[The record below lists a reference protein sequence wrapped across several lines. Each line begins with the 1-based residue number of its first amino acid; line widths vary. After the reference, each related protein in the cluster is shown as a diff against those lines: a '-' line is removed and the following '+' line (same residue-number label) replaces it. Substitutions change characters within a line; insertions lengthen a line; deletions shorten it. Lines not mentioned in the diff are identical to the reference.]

1 MELRLLEFE
10 KNILLWYPFKEN
22 SSLLTIG
29 LDVSKFKDELDVN
42 FNKIV
47 DIENVKE
54 NDKFDYITIIDE
66 TSVNIEQRIDFA
78 TKYLKEDGKVL
89 LAINNKFGASNL
101 NTTSSNIN
109 AGISQA
115 DLEDII
121 SNKGFNNSKFYYV
134 FPNYKYA
141 NLIYTDEY
149 ELTEEDISRNFAVY
163 EKEAVINF
171 YENKFYTELL
181 KEGKK
186 FVNKFANSFFIE
198 LSYKEIDTDIKYV
211 SYSNYRKKE
220 YRVMTIIGESKV
232 IKKAADIAALKH
244 INQINENLEAL
255 KKYNV
260 DLIENFEKNKFVSN
274 FIKTERFD
282 VELSKVDNLE
292 EFIKKID
299 VLKAIYEKET
309 INFEDI
315 KESDLK
321 LCIRNYDKE
330 KLKKLHFV
338 KKAYIDL
345 IPKNIFIVNGRI
357 KVFDQE
363 WVEANIPLEYIYYRL
378 ILNTP
383 VALNRFGKK
392 ELFDIFNLSDY
403 IDLFKALEEDLRNKT
418 FDMEMHDIFFRSYST
433 LKEANQK
440 ISSYLKFFPYIKDE
454 NLKLEKQNHDLNL
467 ELNDARNKVV
477 GYANQLRVIEA
488 SKTWKILNL
497 FRKIVS
503 KFRFKR
509 NTNNEKKEIKD
520 RKQAIL
526 EELDRILDNKTKKYW
541 LELAERYKKIRNKIE
556 NTTETDNTYIL
567 WMKANDCNE
576 EKYRIQVKQS
586 EEFAIKPKISILV
599 PLYNTP
605 IDFFRELLF
614 AVYFQSYP
622 NWELCLADGSPE
634 PLKEIEDMC
643 KDPRVKYYY
652 IGENKGISGNT
663 NECLKLATGDY
674 IALFDHDDMIPLNS
688 LFEIVRC
695 INNNPE
701 VEFIY
706 TDEDKMESVDEFRY
720 NPYFKPDYSPD
731 TLRSGNYI
739 THFSIFK
746 RELMDK
752 LDGFRSKYDGAQDFD
767 IILRATELAGK
778 DKIKHIP
785 SILYHWRT
793 HALSTAL
800 NSDAKTYAYD
810 SGVLAIEDH
819 LKRIGLEGKVTAN
832 PNLRGYYQV
841 SYEVK
846 ENPKVNIYI
855 INKYIGKAGLS
866 IAIDSIINNTTY
878 KNYEIDVID
887 ITNGNME
894 IEKYY
899 KEIIAGRKAK
909 VLYYNG
915 DLNYSKIMN
924 YAIKNTEGD
933 YIVEYNILERIDTK
947 DWIEQMLGL
956 AQREDVGIVG
966 GKIVYSDNLSL
977 SKHIGITY
985 GVMDF
990 AKYINQKEAVADF
1003 LRDRYTCNVSCVT
1016 SLFRMYKRKVFNIVN
1031 GMDEKVSFDDINE
1044 VDFSLSVINA
1054 GFTNVYCPEA
1064 RVIDFI
1070 DETIKPHEIVKN
1082 SLEEYEKN
1090 VEDYKHYLE
1099 VKYLKNKWKTFF
1111 DKNDPYYNVNF
1122 NPKEQRTILKVDE
1135 VKY

>member
-42 FNKIV
+42 FSKIV
-47 DIENVKE
+47 DIESAKE
-54 NDKFDYITIIDE
+54 NDKFDYITIIGE
-66 TSVNIEQRIDFA
+66 NSIGFEERIDIA
-78 TKYLKEDGKVL
+78 KRYLKEDGKILV
-89 LAINNKFGASNL
+89 AVNNKFGASNL
-101 NTTSSNIN
+101 NTTSSNIDTN
-109 AGISQA
+109 ISQS
-115 DLEDII
+115 DLEELI
-121 SNKGFNNSKFYYV
+121 STKGLTNSKFYYV
-134 FPNYKYA
+134 FPSYKYA

-149 ELTEEDISRNFAVY
+149 DLTEEDISRNFAVY
-163 EKEAVINF
+163 EKDAVINF
-171 YENKFYTELL
+171 NENRFYTELL
-181 KEGKK
+181 KEGKN

-198 LSYKEIDTDIKYV
+198 ISYKEIDTDIKYV

-220 YRVMTIIGESKV
+220 YRVMTIIGKSKV
-232 IKKAADIAALKH
+232 IKKPADIAAIKH
-244 INQINENLEAL
+244 INQINENIEAL
-255 KKYNV
+255 RKYDV
-260 DLIENFEKNKFVSN
+260 DLIERFEKNKLISD
-274 FIKTERFD
+274 FIKTDRFD
-282 VELSKVDNLE
+282 VELSKVNSIE
-292 EFIKKID
+292 EFIKQID
-299 VLKAIYEKET
+299 MLKNIYEKE
-309 INFEDI
+309 IISYDEI
-315 KESDLK
+315 EMQDLK
-321 LCIRNYDKE
+321 DCIKSYDKE

-345 IPKNIFIVNGRI
+345 IPKNIFIVDGRI
-357 KVFDQE
+357 KAFDQE
-363 WVEANIPLEYIYYRL
+363 WVEENIPLEYIYYRL

-392 ELFDIFNLSDY
+392 ELFDRFNINDY

-418 FDMEMHDIFFRSYST
+418 FDMEMHDIFFRNYNT
-433 LKEANQK
+433 LNEANQK
-440 ISSYLKFFPYIKDE
+440 ISSYLKFFPNIKDE
-454 NLKLEKQNHDLNL
+454 NLKLEKENHDLNL
-467 ELNDARNKVV
+467 ELDDARNKVV

-497 FRKIVS
+497 FRKIFNTF
-503 KFRFKR
+503 KFKK
-509 NTNNEKKEIKD
+509 NTDNEKNVDKD
-520 RKQAIL
+520 RKKEIL
-526 EELDRILDNKTKKYW
+526 EELDRILDKKTKKYW

-556 NTTETDNTYIL
+556 NTNETDNIYVL

-586 EEFAIKPKISILV
+586 EEFSIKPKISILV

-634 PLKEIEDMC
+634 PLKEIENMC

-688 LFEIVRC
+688 LFEIARC
-695 INNNPE
+695 INNNPD

-706 TDEDKMESVDEFRY
+706 TDEDKLESIDEFRY
-720 NPYFKPDYSPD
+720 NPYFKPDYAPD

-746 RELMDK
+746 KELMEK
-752 LDGFRSKYDGAQDFD
+752 LEGFRSKYDGAQDFD

-810 SGVLAIEDH
+810 SGVLAIKDH
-819 LKRIGLEGKVTAN
+819 LERIGLKGEVTTN

-841 SYEVK
+841 NYEIK
-846 ENPKVNIYI
+846 GKPKVNIYI

-878 KNYEIDVID
+878 ENYEIDVID

-899 KEIIAGRKAK
+899 KEIIADGKAK
-909 VLYYNG
+909 VIYYKG
-915 DLNYSKIMN
+915 ELNYSKIMN

-933 YIVEYNILERIDTK
+933 YIVEYNILERIDSK
-947 DWIEQMLGL
+947 NWIQEMMGL

-966 GKIVYSDNLSL
+966 GKIVYSNNLAL
-977 SKHIGITY
+977 SKHIGIAY

-1003 LRDRYTCNVSCVT
+1003 LRDRYTCNVSCIT
-1016 SLFRMYKRKVFNIVN
+1016 SLFRMYKRDVFNKVN
-1031 GMDEKVSFDDINE
+1031 GMDEKVSFDDVNE
-1044 VDFSLSVINA
+1044 VDFSLSVINS
-1054 GFTNVYCPEA
+1054 GLINVFCPNA
-1064 RVIDFI
+1064 KVIDFT
-1070 DETIKPHEIVKN
+1070 DETIKPHKIEKN
-1082 SLEEYEKN
+1082 SVEEYEKN

-1111 DKNDPYYNVNF
+1111 DKNDPYYNINF
-1122 NPKEQRTILKVDE
+1122 NTEEQRTILKINE